1 MEQSDKQAFK
11 DLINT
16 MAVAFRAEAG
26 TPLFQAYWIGL
37 EDQAFEHVEA
47 AVKVAIRERDYMPT
61 VNGLRDLA
69 RIHARQLELFPAP
82 EERRR
87 LAEMGKAEEERI
99 AATWVG
105 HEEELEEMRKQL
117 GQLVESKT

>member
-1 MEQSDKQAFK
+1 MEQSDKRAFQ
-11 DLINT
+11 DLIKT
-16 MAVAFRAEAG
+16 LAVAFRTEIT
-26 TPLFQAYWIGL
+26 TPLLQAYWIGL
-37 EDQAFEHVEA
+37 EDQALKHVEA
-47 AVKVAIRERDYMPT
+47 AVKASIRERDYMPT
-61 VNGLRDLA
+61 VNGLREMA

-117 GQLVESKT
+117 GQPVESKA